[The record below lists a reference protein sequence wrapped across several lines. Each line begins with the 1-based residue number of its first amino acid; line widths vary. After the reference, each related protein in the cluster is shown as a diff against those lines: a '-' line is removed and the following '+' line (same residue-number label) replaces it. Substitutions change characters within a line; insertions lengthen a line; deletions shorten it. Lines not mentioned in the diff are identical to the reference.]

1 MNLKLLINIVLYNL
15 AIAFVVGGVFSAILW
30 GVDGNIP
37 PGGNF
42 HLGTVVATLTWLSV
56 YSPHF
61 QEHEK
66 RYVAMF
72 SPLKLIAMFVFIQ
85 LAKPIY
91 VDGYILALALFSLLT
106 TYNVVRGR
114 VFN

>member
-1 MNLKLLINIVLYNL
+1 MTPKLFINIVLYNL
-15 AIAFVVGGVFSAILW
+15 SVAFVVGGAFSAVLW
-30 GVDGNIP
+30 TYNGSIP

-72 SPLKLIAMFVFIQ
+72 SPLKLIVLFVFMQ
-85 LAKPIY
+85 LVKPVY
-91 VDGYILALALFSLLT
+91 LEGYMLALAFFSLLT
-106 TYNVVRGR
+106 TYNIVRGR